1 MELWQ
6 TDVLLTSCCDST
18 SIVTPQQLPSCL
30 SARGHE
36 SPEAS
41 LYAVLAMVCTGSAQ
55 SAGNGDIT
63 TCASLQ
69 LVTLSTHICRTPPK
83 LLMVVDAVLAAYEA
97 QHASGSMLQEAAALM
112 KPEIISR
119 LKELQQQIQKEF
131 T

>member
-1 MELWQ
+1 MQ
-6 TDVLLTSCCDST
+6 T
-18 SIVTPQQLPSCL
+18 
-30 SARGHE
+30 G
-36 SPEAS
+36 
-41 LYAVLAMVCTGSAQ
+41 
-55 SAGNGDIT
+55 GNGDIIA
-63 TCASLQ
+63 CAVLQ
-69 LVTLSTHICRTPPK
+69 LVTLSTHTCRTPPK